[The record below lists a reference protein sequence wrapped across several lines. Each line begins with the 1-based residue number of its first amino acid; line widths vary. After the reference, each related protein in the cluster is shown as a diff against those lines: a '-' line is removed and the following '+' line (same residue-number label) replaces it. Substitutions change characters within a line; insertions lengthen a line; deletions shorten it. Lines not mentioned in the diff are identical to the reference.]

1 MEERALRSSSLVAFS
16 TAASPSILFPS
27 ILPRSLQCLPWDGAA
42 RKKTEALAQG
52 GKEESSLRVVSPASG
67 GRGKERGREGLPVAA
82 IAGGGGGAGAHLDI
96 FSLPSL
102 PLPPNSQKALLLV
115 SFTRVHLGCSSA
127 LDTAS
132 SAPPDSGPRTH
143 TQQPPPLKRGRSRGT
158 AQKQRQRQRSSV

>member
-67 GRGKERGREGLPVAA
+67 GRGKEGREGLPVAA
-82 IAGGGGGAGAHLDI
+82 IAGGGGGAHLDI
-96 FSLPSL
+96 FSPPLSP

-115 SFTRVHLGCSSA
+115 SFTRVQLGCSSA